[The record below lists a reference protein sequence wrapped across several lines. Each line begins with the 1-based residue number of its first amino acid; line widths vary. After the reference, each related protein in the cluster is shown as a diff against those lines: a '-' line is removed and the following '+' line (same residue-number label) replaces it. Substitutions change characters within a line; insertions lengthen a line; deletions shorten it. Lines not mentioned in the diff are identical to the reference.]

1 MLQKLIN
8 KIPNGNKADKLI
20 KEIFQENI
28 SAIIKAPAPATSKAI
43 L

>member
-20 KEIFQENI
+20 KETFQENI
-28 SAIIKAPAPATSKAI
+28 SAIIKAQAPATSKAI